1 METLVRLRITLTSRR
16 GAHAIGF
23 TKGSRAVEHDNRFPA
38 GAVRQTVSPSPPHL
52 ESCQVVTRT
61 SAYVFHLSAHPRTVD
76 QQLGGG
82 TMRTR
87 LLTTIIECTI
97 GAQRAWTVNPD
108 VKADILLLAKPELQF
123 PNITLRIEPV
133 T

>member
-1 METLVRLRITLTSRR
+1 MPLASRKALAR
-16 GAHAIGF
+16 WSMTIDSPPEPSA
-23 TKGSRAVEHDNRFPA
+23 
-38 GAVRQTVSPSPPHL
+38 RQSVLHPLPHL

-82 TMRTR
+82 TMRNM

-108 VKADILLLAKPELQF
+108 VKADILHFAKSELQF

-133 T
+133 R